1 MCERIC
7 WKQFY
12 SSFDKSVQQEML
24 LYSWK
29 QFYAS
34 LDESVLQ
41 GMLLSDLTVGRNS
54 ILNIP
59 AKTRT
64 RMCRALLCGGDW

>member
-1 MCERIC
+1 M
-7 WKQFY
+7 
-12 SSFDKSVQQEML
+12 QQEML

-29 QFYAS
+29 AFYAS

-41 GMLLSDLTVGRNS
+41 GMPMSDVTVGWNS
-54 ILNIP
+54 ILNFP